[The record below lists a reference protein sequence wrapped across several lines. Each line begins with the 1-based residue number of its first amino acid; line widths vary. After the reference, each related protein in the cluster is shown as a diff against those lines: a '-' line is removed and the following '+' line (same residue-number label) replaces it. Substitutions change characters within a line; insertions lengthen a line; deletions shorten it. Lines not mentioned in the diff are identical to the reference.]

1 MSRKNFYKVWG
12 VPRICQ
18 DMERQEGQVKSN
30 WLSLDNAK
38 EGSEGVLASGEL
50 GGAKVRRES

>member
-1 MSRKNFYKVWG
+1 M
-12 VPRICQ
+12 PRVCQ
-18 DMERQEGQVKSN
+18 DMEGQEGQVKSN